1 MTSPI
6 RLRVSQTGKLTLP
19 FTRFPFLG
27 NWKGVGSFSMLLFL
41 MLSMSLL
48 QAHSSFHL
56 CIKVHLAVP
65 EFSFG
70 EQWLN
75 SINNQS
81 ISESLVHCSFSKC
94 LINIPKIKV
103 LALRISYVKFPAGFL
118 LSPLSGCTY
127 ICLIST
133 LCKLVLNIHPWP
145 SLWITDNS
153 ILCSWP
159 FT

>member
-1 MTSPI
+1 MTSRV
-6 RLRVSQTGKLTLP
+6 RLRVSQICKLALL
-19 FTRFPFLG
+19 FTRFSFLG
-27 NWKGVGSFSMLLFL
+27 NWKGTGSFSMFLL
-41 MLSMSLL
+41 MLGVSLL
-48 QAHSSFHL
+48 QAHSCFHL
-56 CIKVHLAVP
+56 CIKALLAVP

-75 SINNQS
+75 SINNQN

-103 LALRISYVKFPAGFL
+103 LVLRISYVKFPAGFL

-127 ICLIST
+127 ICLIFT
-133 LCKLVLNIHPWP
+133 ICKLALNIHPWP